1 MFSSSSLIP
10 LRRGIYIFF
19 ASLVSCPGC
28 VRGPLITRLG
38 SPVTSQISV
47 HSDGVYTYILRDHSE
62 KSAGTGSGNKKQL
75 TLARRI
81 QFTQQQQQTLL
92 IQLLPCVLFCFGVT
106 FRVIKIQLFC
116 ETRIKLT
123 VRLIEVSTLLCFNFL
138 PFSQTLI

>member
-1 MFSSSSLIP
+1 MLEFPPNNTDLTSFKIHW
-10 LRRGIYIFF
+10 RRDRDLLLQTLYIALYSFQSKLNFYKAWFNMNVGLSEYVFIFLPHSTQTGYIHIF

-81 QFTQQQQQTLL
+81 QFTQLL
-92 IQLLPCVLFCFGVT
+92 L
-106 FRVIKIQLFC
+106 
-116 ETRIKLT
+116 
-123 VRLIEVSTLLCFNFL
+123 N
-138 PFSQTLI
+138 